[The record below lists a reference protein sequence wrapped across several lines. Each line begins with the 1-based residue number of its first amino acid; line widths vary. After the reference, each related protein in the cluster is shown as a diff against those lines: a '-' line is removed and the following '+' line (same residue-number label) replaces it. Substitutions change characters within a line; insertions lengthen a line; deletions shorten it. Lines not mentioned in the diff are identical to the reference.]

1 MVGGPE
7 VDASPKVAALLA
19 AVTAAVDTL
28 LDAPLPSLTSTEL
41 LELLQ
46 GWETHRRREVA
57 VEHLLLSA
65 VMGRGVAG
73 EYGFA
78 SPQALLVGVLR
89 VDPGEA
95 KARVRAAQDLGPRT
109 GLTGEVLDPVFG
121 ETAAAQK
128 AGVISAG
135 HAKVITTTLD
145 GLSEDLDFEHG
156 ARVQSE
162 LVAQARWFTPRD
174 LAKLAARVVAH
185 LDPDGTAPSDARQ
198 QRNRGFTLARR
209 PDGMVIPTGALT
221 PACGAALEAV
231 LDCLSAPTPATP
243 APASDT
249 DAGAGQTGTTGGAAG
264 DSGGVGGGVVERDSR
279 TPAQRRHDALLDSS
293 LRLLA
298 DGGLPPSGG
307 VPTTLLITMS
317 DEQLR
322 TREGYA
328 CTPHGDL
335 ISVDEALGLADQT
348 EIITTTLSRTGGV
361 LDVGRTKRC
370 ATPTMRLA
378 LFARDRG
385 CCFPGC
391 TMPATWTQ
399 AHHVTP
405 WQDGG
410 ITAVTNTCLLCGF
423 HHRTFQKMGW
433 QVYINDGIPYWIPP
447 PWIDPHQQPTR
458 NTQHH
463 PPPIPI
469 DSAPIRADRDDGP
482 SSGEAV
488 DRHDVGGGL
497 Q

>member
-7 VDASPKVAALLA
+7 VDASPKVAALLE

-28 LDAPLPSLTSTEL
+28 LDAPLPSLTSAEL

-65 VMGRGVAG
+65 VMGRGLAG
-73 EYGFA
+73 EFGFA

-128 AGVISAG
+128 TGVISAG

-156 ARVQSE
+156 ARVQAE

-174 LAKLAARVVAH
+174 LAKLATRIVAH
-185 LDPDGTAPSDARQ
+185 LDPDGTAPSDTRQ
-198 QRNRGFTLARR
+198 QQNRGFTLARR
-209 PDGMVIPTGALT
+209 LDGMVIPTGALT

-231 LDCLSAPTPATP
+231 LDCLSAP
-243 APASDT
+243 APAEETS
-249 DAGAGQTGTTGGAAG
+249 
-264 DSGGVGGGVVERDSR
+264 GVGGGVVERDSR

-317 DEQLR
+317 DEQFR
-322 TREGYA
+322 TQTGYA
-328 CTPHGDL
+328 TTSHGDL
-335 ISVDEALGLADQT
+335 ISIPEALAVAEEADVVSV
-348 EIITTTLSRTGGV
+348 LLNPTGGV
-361 LDVGRTKRC
+361 ISHGRQRRL
-370 ATPTMRLA
+370 ASPAQRLA
-378 LFARDRG
+378 LYARDQG

-391 TMPATWTQ
+391 TIPVQWTQ
-399 AHHVTP
+399 VHHQIP
-405 WQDGG
+405 WHRGG
-410 ITAVTNTCLLCGF
+410 KTSIHTMALLCGH
-423 HHRTFQKMGW
+423 HHRTFEQLGW
-433 QVYINDGIPYWIPP
+433 TLTMTNGIPWWIPP
-447 PWIDPHQQPTR
+447 PWIDPTQQPVR

-469 DSAPIRADRDDGP
+469 GTEPIRCAP
-482 SSGEAV
+482 
-488 DRHDVGGGL
+488 GG
-497 Q
+497 

>member
-7 VDASPKVAALLA
+7 VDASPKVAALLE

-41 LELLQ
+41 LELVQ

-73 EYGFA
+73 EFGFA

-109 GLTGEVLDPVFG
+109 GLTGEQLEPVFG

-128 AGVISAG
+128 TGVISAG

-145 GLSEDLDFEHG
+145 GLSEDLDFAHG
-156 ARVQSE
+156 ARVQAE

-174 LAKLAARVVAH
+174 LAKLATRIVAH
-185 LDPDGTAPSDARQ
+185 LDPDGTEPSDTRQ
-198 QRNRGFTLARR
+198 QQNRGFTLARR

-264 DSGGVGGGVVERDSR
+264 DSGGVGDGVVERDSR

-317 DEQLR
+317 DEQFR
-322 TREGYA
+322 TQTGYA
-328 CTPHGDL
+328 TTSHGDL
-335 ISVDEALGLADQT
+335 ISIPEAMTVAEEADVVSV
-348 EIITTTLSRTGGV
+348 LLNPTGGV
-361 LDVGRTKRC
+361 ISHGRQRRL
-370 ATPTMRLA
+370 ASPAQRLA
-378 LFARDRG
+378 LYARDQG

-391 TMPATWTQ
+391 TIPVQWTQ
-399 AHHVTP
+399 VHHQIP
-405 WQDGG
+405 WHRGG
-410 ITAVTNTCLLCGF
+410 KTSIHTMALLCGH
-423 HHRTFQKMGW
+423 HHRTFEQLGW
-433 QVYINDGIPYWIPP
+433 TLTMTNGIPYWIPP
-447 PWIDPHQQPTR
+447 PWIDPTQQPTR

-469 DSAPIRADRDDGP
+469 DAAPIRADRDCDLGGDGP
-482 SSGEAV
+482 PPQQGSSP
-488 DRHDVGGGL
+488 
-497 Q
+497 